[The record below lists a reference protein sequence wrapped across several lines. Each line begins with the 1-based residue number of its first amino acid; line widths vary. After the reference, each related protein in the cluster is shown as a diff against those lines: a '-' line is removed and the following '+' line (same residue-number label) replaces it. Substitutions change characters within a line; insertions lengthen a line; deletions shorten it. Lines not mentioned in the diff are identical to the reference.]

1 MTAVRSQKSLGIV
14 FQGSFC
20 IQRRTK
26 DSMGDKIYYSTPED
40 QLKKLIS
47 QNLTIYDQDRAL
59 TGLKLFGYSNLIKS
73 YRDPYI
79 LKSDDTIMYRDGV
92 SFEQIS
98 SLYFFD
104 KALRNTVMA
113 SMQDLEEH
121 IKEVAANVI
130 AQSFGVDPSSYLQY
144 RKYQNK
150 RKRKE
155 RFSLSGILRTMND
168 ALTTDKEPIH
178 HYMEKYGAV
187 PPWILFKSIYFSTII
202 NYIDQFKMPQK
213 KLMVSYLYNS
223 EKLDLSEEAL
233 CKLMMDTLFICMDY
247 RNMSAHGGRIYNYT
261 SSNILRSHEI
271 FGDDEPIPIHGLSKL
286 LFVLSLFEYQNPY
299 SRLSHTLYAELNRH
313 CQIFPQDIT
322 YLGQILNVNITQ
334 EAHVWIS
341 ENSNKFHTLQH
352 CSGLE
357 NSKRISLKDAQQ
369 AGYIPCKRCCNTDKF
384 KN

>member
-1 MTAVRSQKSLGIV
+1 
-14 FQGSFC
+14 
-20 IQRRTK
+20 
-26 DSMGDKIYYSTPED
+26 MGDKIYYSTPED

-47 QNLTIYDQDRAL
+47 QNLTIYDQNHAL
-59 TGLKLFGYSNLIKS
+59 TGLRLFGYSNLIKS

-121 IKEVAANVI
+121 IKEIAANVI

-144 RKYQNK
+144 RNYQNK

-155 RFSLSGILRTMND
+155 RFSLNGILHTMNE

-178 HYMEKYGAV
+178 HYMEKYGIV

-223 EKLDLSEEAL
+223 EKLGLSEEAL

-271 FGDDEPIPIHGLSKL
+271 FGEDEPVPIRGLSKL
-286 LFVLSLFEYQNPY
+286 LFVLSLFEYKNPY
-299 SRLSHTLYAELNRH
+299 SRLSRTLDVELNRH
-313 CQIFPQDIT
+313 CKIFPQDIT

-334 EAHVWIS
+334 EDRVWIS
-341 ENSNKFHTLQH
+341 ENSNKFHSLQH

-357 NSKRISLKDAQQ
+357 NPKRISLKDAQQ

>member
-1 MTAVRSQKSLGIV
+1 
-14 FQGSFC
+14 
-20 IQRRTK
+20 
-26 DSMGDKIYYSTPED
+26 MGDKIYYSTPED

-47 QNLTIYDQDRAL
+47 QNLTIYDQDHAL
-59 TGLKLFGYSNLIKS
+59 TGLRLFGYSNLIKS

-121 IKEVAANVI
+121 IKEIAANVI

-144 RKYQNK
+144 RNYQNK

-155 RFSLSGILRTMND
+155 RFSLNGILHTMNE

-178 HYMEKYGAV
+178 HYMEKYGIV

-223 EKLDLSEEAL
+223 EKLGLSEEAL

-271 FGDDEPIPIHGLSKL
+271 FGEDEPVPIRGLSK
-286 LFVLSLFEYQNPY
+286 FVF
-299 SRLSHTLYAELNRH
+299 
-313 CQIFPQDIT
+313 
-322 YLGQILNVNITQ
+322 V
-334 EAHVWIS
+334 
-341 ENSNKFHTLQH
+341 
-352 CSGLE
+352 
-357 NSKRISLKDAQQ
+357 
-369 AGYIPCKRCCNTDKF
+369 
-384 KN
+384 